1 MLWTTNSAHT
11 SIHFVARHMMLAK
24 TRGEFQ
30 NFSVDFNLNPDQP
43 EKATVEA
50 RIQTASIFTKDEK
63 RDAHL
68 RSADFF
74 NAELY
79 PEMVFKSTR
88 VERTGGDS
96 AKLHGD
102 LTIRDVTKPVVLD
115 VTYLGTSKSPWGTTS
130 AGFEAKTKIDRE
142 EWGLTWNVALETGG
156 WLVGK
161 EISIAIEAEFV
172 QQPESVQ
179 EPSAVDAMLS
189 GRTVEVQAEKVMA
202 GVN

>member
-115 VTYLGTSKSPWGTTS
+115 VTYLGTSKAPWGTTCGRLRGQDQARPRGVGADLERG
-130 AGFEAKTKIDRE
+130 AGDRR
-142 EWGLTWNVALETGG
+142 LAGG
-156 WLVGK
+156 QGD
-161 EISIAIEAEFV
+161 
-172 QQPESVQ
+172 QHRHR
-179 EPSAVDAMLS
+179 
-189 GRTVEVQAEKVMA
+189 G
-202 GVN
+202 